1 MLTVIFFASVPVFAD
16 DSSKTPASEATAD
29 RVAIGTVIP
38 EATRT
43 DAQIH
48 RIDKK
53 IGKIDREKDSIDT
66 HQEKLENSKE
76 KAEISNIK
84 GGFDELKLTVSEKI
98 TWAQI
103 KKLRADKH
111 KLQASLLS
119 AKSNDEKASIS
130 AKIGENKA
138 KDAWLA
144 AKIKSVDAKMLEDK
158 DDINREQV
166 KIKKIDIKQK
176 GLDSDNKDL
185 NNAKED
191 LEAKKAN

>member
-1 MLTVIFFASVPVFAD
+1 MFTVIFFASVSVFAD
-16 DSSKTPASEATAD
+16 DSSKTPAAAATAD

-48 RIDKK
+48 SINKK
-53 IGKIDREKDSIDT
+53 IGKIDRKKDSIDT
-66 HQEKLENSKE
+66 DQEKLENSKE
-76 KAEISNIK
+76 KAEISNIT

-111 KLQASLLS
+111 KLQASLLL
-119 AKSNDEKASIS
+119 AKSNDEKASIR

-158 DDINREQV
+158 DDINKDQV

-176 GLDSDNKDL
+176 NLDSDNKDL